1 MCLEYLWSGRIGA
14 FSFFIYIPEPP
25 VVIATCFAYLASPVD
40 AVPPNLALLNI
51 SASPLPIHLS
61 YNHSQRNPLVKQVLG
76 DDSPSVEQPIETGLG
91 WSVVYVGLGIENIT
105 YSVEVPLAFVYTAP
119 LGQYSRSYTTW
130 TPTSND
136 FLNGGLGIH

>member
-1 MCLEYLWSGRIGA
+1 M
-14 FSFFIYIPEPP
+14 
-25 VVIATCFAYLASPVD
+25 VIATCFAYLASPVD

-91 WSVVYVGLGIENIT
+91 WSVVYVGLGIEKYNLLCGGAIGIRIYRT
-105 YSVEVPLAFVYTAP
+105 
-119 LGQYSRSYTTW
+119 SRPIFAELHNLDAY
-130 TPTSND
+130 
-136 FLNGGLGIH
+136 F